1 MADGT
6 SGRPAPDRREIVG
19 AVCAELAKHNT
30 VGADLSE
37 ETDIA
42 AELAIDSVT
51 IMDLVFELE
60 EQFDIAVPLNQ
71 MEDVRTVGQLA
82 DLVASLAG
90 SGQQEDV

>member
-30 VGADLSE
+30 AGADLNE
-37 ETDIA
+37 QTDIA
-42 AELAIDSVT
+42 AELAIDSVA
-51 IMDLVFELE
+51 IMDLAFELE
-60 EQFDIAVPLNQ
+60 ERFDIAVPLNHL
-71 MEDVRTVGQLA
+71 EDVRTIGQLA

-90 SGQQEDV
+90 SGAQEDV